1 MKSINLKRGALTAAL
16 VSAALMPVAHAAG
29 SYSNVYVFGD
39 SLSDVGAL
47 PNPVLGF
54 NGTNRWT
61 YTIAGQVQPLYVSLL
76 AQKYGITLSPQNRS
90 LGLPNGGNDYAQGGS
105 GANPGTPVF
114 IAASEGAPFAI
125 QDVTTQVTNFLADKG
140 GKADPNALY
149 TMWIGGNDIS
159 VAMTKALLAGNTA
172 AAQAQAQTDVGTAAA
187 ISAQQILTL
196 KAAGAQHII
205 VMNMPVMGSVPAL
218 YNGIIGGVGSTLA
231 SASTANTVATAIATN
246 LGAGGNAVLI
256 GALKQAISA
265 SGVTAAS
272 ISGAGVN
279 AARTQLN
286 AVQTQPD
293 PAATAL
299 ANQKALVAAGTS
311 AEAAMAGAYVAGVSP
326 AVVATLQQLGITL
339 TPAQQ
344 MLLGLG
350 LQAQLTTTLKGSVYG
365 NYATASTAAN
375 ALATTV
381 FDGTQSALLAKSGV
395 TMIDVNKVMTEIL
408 ADPYSY
414 GVGNS
419 IGYACGAG
427 VGANVCGNTDA
438 SFDSSKQFLF
448 ADDTHPT
455 PNTHSMFYQY
465 VASVLDA
472 PYFAAQ
478 LGNDQKI
485 TLNAAQSVLDQRSG
499 RARSVGAVDAIASV
513 SSLKNDFDNGGTSL
527 KSDGKNTALTV
538 GADFQAT
545 AHTSFGAAFTQ
556 VKHDTTFDNSVG
568 KFSST
573 DRAMTFF
580 GRYELGPWTVAS
592 DASFGNARYDTIQ
605 RNVQLGAKQ
614 RVESASTDGNQTA
627 LRVVGSYGISFGKVT
642 VSPTVSLAY
651 SETKVGGYR
660 ETSSD
665 GSSST
670 NMQFGQQR
678 IDSLITG
685 VGAKA
690 EVDMGRLT
698 PFASAMYYNDG
709 MSKHRTVTAGV
720 VGESSSFDTD
730 IEVPASSYGVLNLGA
745 RVGFTRAV
753 SGYLSYSYTSGLK
766 SEKSDAVN
774 LGVQATF

>member
-1 MKSINLKRGALTAAL
+1 MKSINLKRSALTAAL
-16 VSAALMPVAHAAG
+16 VSAALMPAAHAAG

-47 PNPVLGF
+47 PNPILGP

-61 YTIAGQVQPLYVSLL
+61 YTINGQVQPLYVSLL

-90 LGLPNGGNDYAQGGS
+90 LGLLPNGGNDYAQGGS

-114 IAASEGAPFAI
+114 IAAQEGSPFAI

-187 ISAQQILTL
+187 ISAQQVLTL
-196 KAAGAQHII
+196 KAAGAQHIV

-218 YNGIIGGVGSTLA
+218 YNGIIGGVSSHVATSATAGLVANGIAAQLTPLVNLTPAQSAALA
-231 SASTANTVATAIATN
+231 GALQQAIAAANVSTAAIA
-246 LGAGGNAVLI
+246 
-256 GALKQAISA
+256 
-265 SGVTAAS
+265 
-272 ISGAGVN
+272 GAGVN

-286 AVQTQPD
+286 AVQTQKD
-293 PAATAL
+293 PVATAT
-299 ANQKALVAAGTS
+299 ANQLGLVAAGTS
-311 AEAAMAGAYVAGVSP
+311 AEAAMAGAYVNGITPAIVNTLKAFGIVLPP
-326 AVVATLQQLGITL
+326 AVLQPLG
-339 TPAQQ
+339 A
-344 MLLGLG
+344 G
-350 LQAQLTTTLKGSVYG
+350 LQAQVALGLKGSVYG
-365 NYATASTAAN
+365 NYAQASTAAN

-395 TMIDVNKVMTEIL
+395 VMIDVNKVMTEIL
-408 ADPYSY
+408 ADPFSY

-438 SFDSSKQFLF
+438 SFDTSKQFLF

-472 PYFAAQ
+472 PYFASQ

-485 TLNAAQSVLDQRSG
+485 TLNAVQGVLDQRST
-499 RARSVGAVDAIASV
+499 RARSVGAIDAIASV

-545 AHTSFGAAFTQ
+545 AHTSLGVTFTQ

-573 DRAMTFF
+573 DRAMTLF

-614 RVESASTDGNQTA
+614 RVESASTDGNQAA
-627 LRVVGSYGISFGKVT
+627 LRVVGSYGVSFGKVT

-665 GSSST
+665 GSAST
-670 NMQFGQQR
+670 NMQFGLQR
-678 IDSLITG
+678 IDSLIAG
-685 VGAKA
+685 IGAKA
-690 EVDMGRLT
+690 EVDMGRVT

-709 MSKHRTVTAGV
+709 MSKHRTVSAGV

-730 IEVPASSYGVLNLGA
+730 IEQPASSYGVLNLGA
-745 RVGFTRAV
+745 RFGF
-753 SGYLSYSYTSGLK
+753 SK
-766 SEKSDAVN
+766 
-774 LGVQATF
+774 